1 MNRRLASSSPYF
13 LLTKWTTVQNRTVS
27 AIRRNAYLC
36 MVPNMT
42 EIRTL
47 LLIDDDSHHAAVFI
61 GALLNA
67 IDGPFQ
73 GEWVTTLS
81 EGVKRLKKKE
91 IWAVFVNLSLPDSQ
105 GLETLDKLLL
115 AVPSVPV
122 LILAGSEDVAVALQA
137 LRHGAKDYL
146 LEDHLDRDSFVRAIR
161 NMAERQT
168 ARELLFAEKRAQMTL
183 NSIGDAVLSTD
194 LEGRITYLNVVAE
207 KITGWTR
214 EEAAGK
220 DVDDVFVIIDGSTRE
235 PCLNPLKTALEQNK
249 TVGLTRHC
257 ILIRRDGDEFAIEDS
272 AAPILDQQGVTTGAV
287 IVFHDVSVARAM
299 EAEMSHL
306 AQHDTLTKL
315 PNRTLL
321 QDRLSHAITTAGRN
335 GTRIAILFVDLD
347 GFKHINDS
355 LGHAIGDK
363 LLQSVSKRLL
373 ASVRTSDTV
382 SRIGGDEF
390 VILLS
395 EVAHAGDAGV
405 KAGKILAALNAPL
418 EIDQHNLRVTAS
430 VGVTTYPEDGQEAA
444 MLIKNADLAMY
455 QAKENGRNNY
465 QFFEKDMN
473 VRALERQSVE
483 ENLCF
488 ALDRNE
494 LVMHYQ
500 PKISLTT
507 GEITGVEALIRWQ
520 HPERGLIGPL
530 QFISVAED
538 SGLML
543 PIGNWVLRESCR
555 QAKAWQD
562 AGLRPIEM
570 AVNVSSVE
578 FRNEDFLAGVRAIL
592 EETGLNPR
600 YLGLEL
606 TESVLMQHAEF
617 TVPVLKELKAMGIRL
632 AIDDFGTGYSSLSYL
647 RQFPIDTLKVDQ
659 SFVHGINADTD
670 DATIINAVINMGSN
684 LNHRVIAEG
693 VETVEQVAF
702 LQAHGCDEG
711 QGYYFSRPVPASQ
724 FAKLLKA
731 GTTIGLTN

>member
-1 MNRRLASSSPYF
+1 
-13 LLTKWTTVQNRTVS
+13 
-27 AIRRNAYLC
+27 
-36 MVPNMT
+36 MT

-47 LLIDDDSHHAAVFI
+47 LLIDDDSHHADVFI
-61 GALLNA
+61 DAVLNA
-67 IDGPFQ
+67 IDGPFK

-81 EGVKRLKKKE
+81 EGIERLKNRE

-105 GLETLDKLLL
+105 GLETLDKVLL
-115 AVPSVPV
+115 AEPNVPT
-122 LILAGSEDVAVALQA
+122 LILAGTKDVAVSLEA

-168 ARELLFAEKRAQMTL
+168 ASEMLSAEKERAQMTL

-194 LEGRITYLNVVAE
+194 MEGRITYLNAVAE

-214 EEAAGK
+214 EEASGK
-220 DVDDVFVIIDGSTRE
+220 QVDDVFVIIDGSTRDTRE

-249 TVGLTRHC
+249 TVGLTRQC
-257 ILIRRDGDEFAIEDS
+257 ILIRRDGAEFAIEDS
-272 AAPILDQQGVTTGAV
+272 AAPIHDQHGVTTGAV
-287 IVFHDVSVARAM
+287 IVFHDVSVARAI
-299 EAEMSHL
+299 EVEMSHL

-321 QDRLSHAITTAGRN
+321 QDRLSQAITTAGRN
-335 GTRIAILFVDLD
+335 GTRIAVLFVDLD

-363 LLQSVSKRLL
+363 LLQSVAKRLL

-390 VILLS
+390 VVLLS

-430 VGVTTYPEDGQEAA
+430 IGVTTYPEDGQETA

-488 ALDRNE
+488 ALDRGE

-500 PKISLTT
+500 PKINLKT

-538 SGLML
+538 CGLML

-562 AGLRPIEM
+562 AGLRPIEV

-578 FRNEDFLAGVRAIL
+578 FRNEDFLEGVRAIL
-592 EETGLNPR
+592 EETGLSPH

-606 TESVLMQHAEF
+606 TESVLMQHAKF
-617 TVPVLKELKAMGIRL
+617 TVPVLKKLKAMGVRL

-684 LNHRVIAEG
+684 LKHRVIAEG

-711 QGYYFSRPVPASQ
+711 QGYYFSRPVPAPQ

-731 GTTIGLTN
+731 GTTVGLPS